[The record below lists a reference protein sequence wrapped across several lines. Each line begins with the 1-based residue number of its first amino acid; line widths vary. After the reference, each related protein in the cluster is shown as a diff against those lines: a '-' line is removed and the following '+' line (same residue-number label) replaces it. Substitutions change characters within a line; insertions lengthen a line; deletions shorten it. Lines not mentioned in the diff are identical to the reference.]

1 MLEKSV
7 RGWLCYLSTKKSRHD
22 TKKRIKNR
30 KKALHN
36 TQKMVYFPCHEITI
50 HSIRYHH
57 PYALT
62 SWILR
67 HWFDVH
73 TRIV

>member
-1 MLEKSV
+1 MLFVRYCQEKN
-7 RGWLCYLSTKKSRHD
+7 RNMRQ
-22 TKKRIKNR
+22 KKRIKNR

-36 TQKMVYFPCHEITI
+36 TQKMIYFPCYEIII
-50 HSIRYHH
+50 HSTRHH
-57 PYALT
+57 YSYALT